1 MDVHYQTIRIDHH
14 QLAYLALNP
23 QATGQ
28 PIILL
33 HGLASSIGFWQKGE
47 PYTQYGPCY
56 ALSLPGHYPASFPR
70 NFQSEELSA
79 KELGRLV
86 AEAIQQIAPDS
97 PVTVLGYST
106 GALAG
111 LAAAIHS
118 PTLIT
123 RLICVAGFVN
133 GQRTGSIGRLERLAQ
148 RGNVG
153 WVLFNL
159 AFGYRFHPALFRVA
173 TNGLV
178 ADRAALQQRV
188 TLKTDLATTYAY
200 ARHLQV
206 NAMWHYC
213 QMLSQVDLA
222 YRLPRVAAATLVI
235 TGDKDPIV
243 PPEQSQLI
251 ASRVPHSHLVMI
263 SGAGHI
269 PMWERPQQYQEA
281 IHNWLTRT

>member
-1 MDVHYQTIRIDHH
+1 MDVHYQTVRIDRH

-47 PYTQYGPCY
+47 PHTQYGPCY

-70 NFQSEELSA
+70 DFQSEELSA

-86 AEAIQQIAPDS
+86 AEAIQQIVPDG
-97 PVTVLGYST
+97 PVTLLGYST

-111 LAAAIHS
+111 LAAAIHA
-118 PTLIT
+118 PTLIK
-123 RLICVAGFVN
+123 RLILVAGFVN

-148 RGNVG
+148 QGNMG
-153 WVLFNL
+153 WALFNL
-159 AFGYRFHPALFRVA
+159 AFGYRLHPILFRMA

-178 ADRAALQQRV
+178 ADRETLNQRT
-188 TLKTDLATTYAY
+188 TLKADLAVTYAY
-200 ARHLQV
+200 ARHLHV
-206 NAMWHYC
+206 RAMWHYFR
-213 QMLSQVDLA
+213 MLPQFDLV

-251 ASRVPHSHLVMI
+251 ASRVPHSKLVVI
-263 SGAGHI
+263 PGAGHI
-269 PMWERPQQYQEA
+269 PMWERPQPYQEA
-281 IHNWLTRT
+281 IHSWLTR